1 MTNTSRKSL
10 SLFQQFRQQIKS
22 APPLKTEESAIF
34 RILVQCLVIVGII
47 ATDIAAGTQMSFW
60 AIPLS
65 IIGGVWSWYRRKHR
79 NITLKFFLAI
89 GMLAVLSFFLLHLTQ
104 NLNDSRLVLAELLVQ
119 LQVLHSF
126 DLPRRKDLGYSMVIG
141 LILLGVAGT
150 ISQTIAFAPW
160 LLLFLIL
167 AIPTLVLDYRSRLGL
182 EAVDQSFKL
191 PFKSRKA
198 SRNPIKY
205 SPISFKSITVLI
217 AITLVFGLSIFT
229 LMPRFPGYQLQTFP
243 VDSPLDADS
252 QKFSGQNKGIVNP
265 GYNNQENG
273 TGSNGQGT
281 NNNVSQGQGEVDDT
295 YYYGFNTKIN
305 QNLRGEMKPKI
316 VMRVRSQ
323 SPGFWKAL
331 SFDHYTGQGWE
342 ITNDKDFDTIRRDR
356 WSYKFFLHLPN
367 SAMKTKKV
375 IQSYTAVADLPNI
388 IPSLS
393 SPKHLYFPAQEI
405 GIDDLNN
412 LRSPVGLVEGLTY
425 TVVSD
430 VPYRDR
436 TALQKSPPEY
446 SDKIKE
452 TYLDV
457 PLDIEEKVREKTL
470 EILNR
475 SEKPLNS
482 PYEVA
487 LFLTQAVKQK
497 YAIQEELP
505 FFDKDEDLVE
515 SFLFK
520 YEGGISDHFSTVLT
534 IMLRS
539 VGIPARLTVGFAPG
553 KFNPLT
559 GFYVVK
565 NTDAYALT
573 EVYFPH
579 FGWYPFD
586 PIPGHDLFPA
596 SLEEDQTFSVL
607 KQFWNWIA
615 GWLPSPVANFFNI
628 IWTKII
634 VGFISFLG
642 WLWRFFSSG
651 LIGTLVGLLL
661 AVVLGLLGW
670 LGWGQLRKLGY
681 YHRLTKLPPMVQLYE
696 KMLGVLKSK
705 GYPKHYAQTPLE
717 YVEISYQQHRDE
729 QAEIIDEIS
738 HAYVSWRYGEN
749 GQNLNYLKQQ
759 LKVLVKSLNRRNAS

>member
-1 MTNTSRKSL
+1 MTNTSRKPL

-22 APPLKTEESAIF
+22 APPLKTEESAVF
-34 RILVQCLVIVGII
+34 RVLVQCLVIVGII
-47 ATDIAAGTQMSFW
+47 ATDIAAGTQMSLW

-79 NITLKFFLAI
+79 NITLKFFLAM
-89 GMLAVLSFFLLHLTQ
+89 GMLTVLSFFLLRLTQ
-104 NLNDSRLVLAELLVQ
+104 NLNDSRIVLAELLVQ

-150 ISQTIAFAPW
+150 ISQTVAFAPW

-167 AIPTLVLDYRSRLGL
+167 AIPTLVLDYRSRLDL
-182 EAVDQSFKL
+182 ETIDHNFKRL
-191 PFKSRKA
+191 FKSRQK
-198 SRNPIKY
+198 SQKTVNY
-205 SPISFKSITVLI
+205 SPVSFKSISVLI
-217 AITLVFGLSIFT
+217 AITLLFGLTIFT

-252 QKFSGQNKGIVNP
+252 QKFSGQNKGIINP
-265 GYNNQENG
+265 GYNNQKKGTQGQEN
-273 TGSNGQGT
+273 SNS
-281 NNNVSQGQGEVDDT
+281 SQGKGQVDDSQ
-295 YYYGFNTKIN
+295 YYGFNTKIN

-342 ITNDKDFDTIRRDR
+342 ITNEEEFDTIKRDR
-356 WSYKFFLHLPN
+356 WSYKFFLHFPN
-367 SAMKTKKV
+367 TAMKTKSV

-388 IPSLS
+388 VPSLS
-393 SPKHLYFPAQEI
+393 QPKHLYFPAQEI
-405 GIDDLNN
+405 GVDDLNN
-412 LRSPVGLVEGLTY
+412 LRSPVGLLEGLTY
-425 TVVSD
+425 TVVSE

-436 TALQKSPPEY
+436 TKLQKSPPEY

-452 TYLDV
+452 TYLNV
-457 PLDIEEKVREKTL
+457 PAEIEEKVRNKTL
-470 EILNR
+470 ELLNNQ
-475 SEKPLNS
+475 SFNS
-482 PYEVA
+482 PYEVV
-487 LFLTQAVKQK
+487 LFLTQAIKQN
-497 YAIQEELP
+497 YTIQEELP
-505 FFDKDEDLVE
+505 FFKDSEDLVE

-520 YEGGISDHFSTVLT
+520 YEGGIPDHFATALT

-573 EVYFPH
+573 EVYFPY
-579 FGWYPFD
+579 FGWYTFD
-586 PIPGHDLFPA
+586 PIPGHDLFPP
-596 SLEEDQTFSVL
+596 SLEEEQTFSVL
-607 KQFWNWIA
+607 KQFWNWVA
-615 GWLPSPVANFFNI
+615 GWLPSPVTNFFNI
-628 IWTKII
+628 IWTKVI
-634 VGFISFLG
+634 VGFISILG
-642 WLWRFFSSG
+642 WLWRFISSG

-661 AVVLGLLGW
+661 AVILGLLGW
-670 LGWGQLRKLGY
+670 LGWGRLRKFSY
-681 YHRLTKLPPMVQLYE
+681 YRRLAKLPPMVQLYE
-696 KMLGVLKSK
+696 EMLRILKSR

-717 YVEISYQQHRDE
+717 YVEVSYYQHPKE

-738 HAYVSWRYGEN
+738 HAYISWRYG
-749 GQNLNYLKQQ
+749 QNDQNISYLKQQ
-759 LKVLVKSLNRRNAS
+759 YQRLVKSVKKRNFD

>member
-1 MTNTSRKSL
+1 
-10 SLFQQFRQQIKS
+10 
-22 APPLKTEESAIF
+22 
-34 RILVQCLVIVGII
+34 VIVGII

-65 IIGGVWSWYRRKHR
+65 IMGGVWSWYRRKQR

-89 GMLAVLSFFLLHLTQ
+89 AMLGVLSAFLVRLTQ

-150 ISQTIAFAPW
+150 ISQTVAFAPW
-160 LLLFLIL
+160 LLFFLIL
-167 AIPTLVLDYRSRLGL
+167 AIPSLVLDYRSRLGL
-182 EAVDQSFKL
+182 KAIDQQFKI
-191 PFKSRKA
+191 PFKSRQSSKKTV
-198 SRNPIKY
+198 KY
-205 SPISFKSITVLI
+205 SPISLKSISILI
-217 AITLVFGLSIFT
+217 AITLLFGLTIFT
-229 LMPRFPGYQLQTFP
+229 LMPRFPGYQLQSFP

-265 GYNNQENG
+265 GYSNN
-273 TGSNGQGT
+273 
-281 NNNVSQGQGEVDDT
+281 QGQGGQGQDNNASQGKGQVDDSQ
-295 YYYGFNTKIN
+295 YYGFNTKMN

-316 VMRVRSQ
+316 VMRVRSH

-331 SFDHYTGQGWE
+331 SFDHYTGQGWK
-342 ITNDKDFDTIRRDR
+342 ITNDEDFDTLQRDK
-356 WSYKFFLHLPN
+356 WSYRFFLRFP
-367 SAMKTKKV
+367 STAMKTKKV

-393 SPKHLYFPAQEI
+393 QPRHLYFPAQEI
-405 GIDDLNN
+405 GVDDLDN
-412 LRSPVGLVEGLTY
+412 LRSPVGLLEGLTY
-425 TVVSD
+425 TVVSN

-436 TALQKSPPEY
+436 TALQKSPPDY

-452 TYLDV
+452 TYLNI
-457 PLDIEEKVREKTL
+457 PPEIEEKVRNKTL
-470 EILNR
+470 QLLKTQ
-475 SEKPLNS
+475 SFKS
-482 PYEVA
+482 TYELV
-487 LFLTQAVKQK
+487 LFLTQAVKQQ
-497 YAIQEELP
+497 YTIQEELP
-505 FFDKDEDLVE
+505 FFEDNEDLVE

-520 YEGGISDHFSTVLT
+520 YEGGAVDHFATTLT

-553 KFNPLT
+553 QFNPLT

-573 EVYFPH
+573 EVYFPYY
-579 FGWYPFD
+579 GWYMFD

-607 KQFWNWIA
+607 KQFWNWVASWI
-615 GWLPSPVANFFNI
+615 PSPVANFFNV

-634 VGFISFLG
+634 IGFISFLG
-642 WLWRFFSSG
+642 WLWRFISSG

-661 AVVLGLLGW
+661 AVGLGLLGW
-670 LGWGQLRKLGY
+670 LGWGQLRKFGY
-681 YHRLTKLPPMVQLYE
+681 YRRLSQLPPMVRLYE
-696 KMLGVLKSK
+696 EMIRVLKAK
-705 GYPKHYAQTPLE
+705 GYPKHPAQTPLE
-717 YVEISYQQHRDE
+717 YVNVSYQQHPQE

-738 HAYVSWRYGEN
+738 LAYVSWRYGEN
-749 GQNLNYLKQQ
+749 DQNVDYLKGKFKA
-759 LKVLVKSLNRRNAS
+759 LLKSLKRKN

>member
-1 MTNTSRKSL
+1 MKNTSTKPL
-10 SLFQQFRQQIKS
+10 SLFQQLRQQIK
-22 APPLKTEESAIF
+22 AVPPTKTEESAIF
-34 RILVQCLVIVGII
+34 RILVQSLVIVGII
-47 ATDIAAGTQMSFW
+47 ATDIAAGTQMSLW

-89 GMLAVLSFFLLHLTQ
+89 AMLGILCFFLIRLTA

-150 ISQTIAFAPW
+150 ISQTVAFAPW

-167 AIPTLVLDYRSRLGL
+167 AIPTLVLDYRSRLDL
-182 EAVDQSFKL
+182 ETIDTQFKI
-191 PFKSRKA
+191 PFQSRKR
-198 SRNPIKY
+198 SRKTGNY
-205 SPISFKSITVLI
+205 SPISFKSISVLI
-217 AITLVFGLSIFT
+217 AITLVFGLTIFT

-252 QKFSGQNKGIVNP
+252 QKFNGQNQGIINP
-265 GYNNQENG
+265 GYNNQNTEQGENG
-273 TGSNGQGT
+273 EGEGSNS
-281 NNNVSQGQGEVDDT
+281 SQGKGEVDDT

-342 ITNDKDFDTIRRDR
+342 ITNEEDFDTIKRDR
-356 WSYKFFLHLPN
+356 WSYRFFLRFPN
-367 SAMKTKKV
+367 TAMKTKKV

-393 SPKHLYFPAQEI
+393 QPKHLYFPSQEI

-425 TVVSD
+425 TVVSE

-436 TALQKSPPEY
+436 TALQKSPSEY

-452 TYLDV
+452 TYLNI
-457 PLDIEEKVREKTL
+457 PPEIEEKVRQKTL
-470 EILNR
+470 EILEKT
-475 SEKPLNS
+475 EKPFNS
-482 PYEVA
+482 PYEMV
-487 LFLTQAVKQK
+487 LFLTQAIKQQ
-497 YAIQEELP
+497 YTIQEDLP
-505 FFDKDEDLVE
+505 FFNDNQDLVE

-520 YEGGISDHFSTVLT
+520 YEGGIRDHFATALT

-539 VGIPARLTVGFAPG
+539 VGIPARLTVGFSPG
-553 KFNPLT
+553 QFNPLT

-573 EVYFPH
+573 EVYFPS

-586 PIPGHDLFPA
+586 PIPGHDLFPP

-615 GWLPSPVANFFNI
+615 GWLPSPVANFFNM

-634 VGFISFLG
+634 VGCISFLG
-642 WLWRFFSSG
+642 WLWRFISSG

-661 AVVLGLLGW
+661 AVGLGLLGW
-670 LGWGQLRKLGY
+670 LGWGHLKKLGY
-681 YHRLTKLPPMVQLYE
+681 YRRLAKLPPMAQLYE
-696 KMLGVLKSK
+696 EMLRLLKAK

-717 YVEISYQQHRDE
+717 YVQVSYQQHSEE
-729 QAEIIDEIS
+729 QAEIINEIS
-738 HAYVSWRYGEN
+738 HAYMSWRYGGNE
-749 GQNLNYLKQQ
+749 QNVNYLKQQ
-759 LKVLVKSLNRRNAS
+759 FKALVKSLKRRN

>member
-1 MTNTSRKSL
+1 MKNPSTQSL

-22 APPLKTEESAIF
+22 SPPTKTEESVIF
-34 RILVQCLVIVGII
+34 RILVQSLVIVGII
-47 ATDIAAGTQMSFW
+47 ATDIAANTQMSVW
-60 AIPLS
+60 AIPLT
-65 IIGGVWSWYRRKHR
+65 IIGGIWSWYRRQHR
-79 NITLKFFLAI
+79 NITLKFVLAI
-89 GMLAVLSFFLLHLTQ
+89 GMLAVLSSFLIRLTQ

-150 ISQTIAFAPW
+150 ISQTVAFAPW

-182 EAVDQSFKL
+182 EAINKQVKI
-191 PFKSRKA
+191 PFKSRKNF
-198 SRNPIKY
+198 SKTPKY
-205 SPISFKSITVLI
+205 SPISFKSISLLI
-217 AITLVFGLSIFT
+217 AITLVVGLTIFT
-229 LMPRFPGYQLQTFP
+229 LMPRFSGYQLQSFP

-265 GYNNQENG
+265 GYNNQG
-273 TGSNGQGT
+273 KGGQEQ
-281 NNNVSQGQGEVDDT
+281 NNNNSQGQGQVDDSQ
-295 YYYGFNTKIN
+295 YYGFNTKIN

-342 ITNDKDFDTIRRDR
+342 ITNEEDFDTIRRDK
-356 WSYKFFLHLPN
+356 WSYRFSLHFPET
-367 SAMKTKKV
+367 AMKTKKV

-393 SPKHLYFPAQEI
+393 TPKHLYFPAQEI
-405 GIDDLNN
+405 GVDDFDN
-412 LRSPVGLVEGLTY
+412 LRSPVGLLEGLTY
-425 TVVSD
+425 TVVSY

-436 TALQKSPPEY
+436 TVLQKSPPDY
-446 SDKIKE
+446 SEKIKE
-452 TYLDV
+452 TYLNV
-457 PLDIEEKVREKTL
+457 PPEIEEKVRNQTL
-470 EILNR
+470 ELLNNQ
-475 SEKPLNS
+475 SFNS
-482 PYEVA
+482 PYEVV

-497 YAIQEELP
+497 YTIQDQLP
-505 FFDKDEDLVE
+505 FFDDSEDLVE

-520 YEGGISDHFSTVLT
+520 YEGGIPDHFATTLT

-573 EVYFPH
+573 EVYFPY
-579 FGWYPFD
+579 FGWYTFD
-586 PIPGHDLFPA
+586 PIPGHDLFPS

-607 KQFWNWIA
+607 KQFWNWVA
-615 GWLPSPVANFFNI
+615 GWLPSPVANFFNL

-634 VGFISFLG
+634 VGVISFLG
-642 WLWRFFSSG
+642 WLWRFISSG

-661 AVVLGLLGW
+661 LVGLGFFGW
-670 LGWGQLRKLGY
+670 LAWGQLSKLGY
-681 YHRLTKLPPMVQLYE
+681 YRRLAKLPPMVQLYE
-696 KMLGVLKSK
+696 EMLRVLKAK
-705 GYPKHYAQTPLE
+705 GYPKHPAQTPLE
-717 YVEISYQQHRDE
+717 YVNVSYQQHPQE
-729 QAEIIDEIS
+729 QAQIIDEIS
-738 HAYVSWRYGEN
+738 HAYVSWRYGDN
-749 GQNLNYLKQQ
+749 DQNVDYLKQQ
-759 LKVLVKSLNRRNAS
+759 FIALVKSLKGKN

>member
-1 MTNTSRKSL
+1 MTNTSRKPL
-10 SLFQQFRQQIKS
+10 SLVQKFQQQIKS
-22 APPLKTEESAIF
+22 ASPLKTEESAIF

-65 IIGGVWSWYRRKHR
+65 IIGGVWSWYRRKHN
-79 NITLKFFLAI
+79 NITLKFFLAMA
-89 GMLAVLSFFLLHLTQ
+89 MLTVLSFFLVRLTQ

-150 ISQTIAFAPW
+150 ISQTVAFAPW
-160 LLLFLIL
+160 LLLFLII

-182 EAVDQSFKL
+182 EAVDHDFKRL
-191 PFKSRKA
+191 FKSRKT
-198 SRNPIKY
+198 SRKTVNY

-217 AITLVFGLSIFT
+217 AITLVFGLTIFT

-252 QKFSGQNKGIVNP
+252 QKFSGQNKGIINP
-265 GYNNQENG
+265 GYNNNDQGEG
-273 TGSNGQGT
+273 GQGQS
-281 NNNVSQGQGEVDDT
+281 NNSSQGKGQVDDSQ
-295 YYYGFNTKIN
+295 YYGFNTKIN

-342 ITNDKDFDTIRRDR
+342 ITNEEDFETIRRDR
-356 WSYKFFLHLPN
+356 WSYKFFLHFPN
-367 SAMKTKKV
+367 TAMKTKKV

-388 IPSLS
+388 VPSLS
-393 SPKHLYFPAQEI
+393 QPKHLYFPAQEI
-405 GIDDLNN
+405 GVDDLDN

-425 TVVSD
+425 TVVSE

-436 TALQKSPPEY
+436 TKLQKSPPDY

-452 TYLDV
+452 TYLNV
-457 PLDIEEKVREKTL
+457 PPEIEEKVRNKTL
-470 EILNR
+470 ELLNNK
-475 SEKPLNS
+475 SFNS
-482 PYEVA
+482 PYEVV

-497 YAIQEELP
+497 YTIQEELP
-505 FFDKDEDLVE
+505 FFDDSEDLVE

-520 YEGGISDHFSTVLT
+520 YEGGIADHFSTALT

-573 EVYFPH
+573 EVYFPY
-579 FGWYPFD
+579 FGWYAFD
-586 PIPGHDLFPA
+586 PIPGHDLFPP

-615 GWLPSPVANFFNI
+615 GWLPSPVANFFAF

-634 VGFISFLG
+634 VGFIRFLG
-642 WLWRFFSSG
+642 WLWRFISSG

-661 AVVLGLLGW
+661 AVTLGLFGW
-670 LGWGQLRKLGY
+670 LAWGKLRKLSY
-681 YHRLTKLPPMVQLYE
+681 YRRLAKLPPMVQLYE
-696 KMLGVLKSK
+696 EMLRSLKAK

-717 YVEISYQQHRDE
+717 YVEVSYQQHPDE

-738 HAYVSWRYGEN
+738 HAYMSWRYG
-749 GQNLNYLKQQ
+749 GKDQNVNYLKQQ
-759 LKVLVKSLNRRNAS
+759 YQRLVKSLKGKN

>member
-1 MTNTSRKSL
+1 MKNTLTQSSSL
-10 SLFQQFRQQIKS
+10 YQQFRQQIKS
-22 APPLKTEESAIF
+22 APPVKTEESVIF
-34 RILVQCLVIVGII
+34 RTLVQCLVIVGII
-47 ATDIAAGTQMSFW
+47 ATDIAARTQMSFW

-65 IIGGVWSWYRRKHR
+65 IIGGVWSWNRRQHR

-89 GMLAVLSFFLLHLTQ
+89 AMLGVLCFFLINLAGS
-104 NLNDSRLVLAELLVQ
+104 LNDSRLVLAELLVQ

-150 ISQTIAFAPW
+150 ISQTVAFAPW
-160 LLLFLIL
+160 LLLFLII

-182 EAVDQSFKL
+182 DAIDRQFKS
-191 PFKSRKA
+191 PFKPSKKA
-198 SRNPIKY
+198 KKKANY
-205 SPISFKSITVLI
+205 SPVSLKSISVLI

-229 LMPRFPGYQLQTFP
+229 LMPRFPGYQLQSFP

-252 QKFSGQNKGIVNP
+252 QKFGGQNQGIMNP
-265 GYNNQENG
+265 GYDNKNQGEGGNR
-273 TGSNGQGT
+273 QG
-281 NNNVSQGQGEVDDT
+281 NNNNKSEGKGEVDDT

-305 QNLRGEMKPKI
+305 QKLRGQMKPKI

-342 ITNDKDFDTIRRDR
+342 ITNNEDFDTIKRDR
-356 WSYKFFLHLPN
+356 WAYKFFLRFP
-367 SAMKTKKV
+367 STIMKTKEV

-393 SPKHLYFPAQEI
+393 VPRHLYFPAQEI
-405 GIDDLNN
+405 GVDDLDN

-436 TALQKSPPEY
+436 TKLQKSTQDY
-446 SDKIKE
+446 SDKIKA
-452 TYLDV
+452 TYLDI
-457 PLDIEEKVREKTL
+457 PPEIAEKVREKA
-470 EILNR
+470 EQIL
-475 SEKPLNS
+475 SKTEKPFNS
-482 PYEVA
+482 IYEKV
-487 LFLTQAVKQK
+487 LFLTQAVKQQ
-497 YAIQEELP
+497 YQIREDLP
-505 FFDKDEDLVE
+505 FLDESEDLVE

-520 YEGGISDHFSTVLT
+520 QEGGNPDHFATALT

-539 VGIPARLTVGFAPG
+539 LGIPARVTVGFGQG

-573 EVYFPH
+573 EVYFPYY
-579 FGWYPFD
+579 GWYAFD
-586 PIPGHDLFPA
+586 AIPGHDLFPS

-607 KQFWNWIA
+607 KQFWNLIA
-615 GWLPSPVANFFNI
+615 GLVPSPVANFFNI

-634 VGFISFLG
+634 VGFISFLVG
-642 WLWRFFSSG
+642 LWRFISSG
-651 LIGTLVGLLL
+651 LVGTLVGLLL
-661 AVVLGLLGW
+661 AVGLGLLGW
-670 LGWGQLRKLGY
+670 LGWGQLKKLGY
-681 YHRLTKLPPMVQLYE
+681 YRRLAKLPPMAQLYE
-696 KMLGVLKSK
+696 EMLKVFKTK
-705 GYPKHYAQTPLE
+705 GYPKHPAQTPLE
-717 YVEISYQQHRDE
+717 YVNVSYQQHPQE
-729 QAEIIDEIS
+729 QAEVIDEIS
-738 HAYVSWRYGEN
+738 SAYVSWRYGN
-749 GQNLNYLKQQ
+749 NDQNVDYLRQKF
-759 LKVLVKSLNRRNAS
+759 KALVKSLKRNN